1 MGTDKHGRL
10 TQMKATEAQI
20 EERLPV
26 WEVLSELFLDTE
38 LQPDDHERIA
48 KMLAASAYTEDEI
61 EEILVG
67 EVCPVCRFNMLS
79 PAGEWLGFNPDWLKE
94 KMGRRFGKR
103 PRFRS
108 FFVLRH
114 SWMYA
119 RHWNKI
125 KPRILEIRTK

>member
-1 MGTDKHGRL
+1 V
-10 TQMKATEAQI
+10 KATEAEI

-26 WEVLSELFLDTE
+26 WEALSEFFLDTE

-48 KMLAASAYTEDEI
+48 KTLAASSYTEEEI
-61 EEILVG
+61 EEILID

-79 PAGEWLGFNPDWLKE
+79 MAGEWAGFHPDWLKE
-94 KMGRRFGKR
+94 KIGRRFGRR

-108 FFVLRH
+108 FFILRH
-114 SWMYA
+114 RWMYA

-125 KPRILEIRTK
+125 KPQIAEIRAR